1 MTPVCSAGNVKT
13 ECAARRKRHRRR
25 GRLIHI
31 TDDSYINRLRIKEGR
46 LPQNDKEC
54 VVKYESTREAV
65 KVGDVL
71 KFKSGTSDDINDTF
85 KDTEYTVVG
94 VVYSPCFVSYDLGS
108 SDIGNGNI
116 SYCVYV
122 GDDEF
127 KNDYYIISYIIS
139 YII

>member
-1 MTPVCSAGNVKT
+1 M
-13 ECAARRKRHRRR
+13 
-25 GRLIHI
+25 
-31 TDDSYINRLRIKEGR
+31 
-46 LPQNDKEC
+46 
-54 VVKYESTREAV
+54 
-65 KVGDVL
+65 GDVL
-71 KFKSGTSDDINDTF
+71 KFESGTSDDINDTF

-127 KNDYYIISYIIS
+127 KNDYYTEAYAVVDGAKSLIHILMNMIKRLKMYRTELRI
-139 YII
+139 